1 MRTAVSDPATATPLA
16 VDAHVAGVA
25 LADLGDGVADVLG
38 QGSAVGVAEH
48 EELRAGGAGGLERL
62 QGVAGVGRVAVKE
75 VLRIK
80 EHGLARAHEELHG
93 VKDHV
98 EVVLQRGAQD
108 VRDVKVPGLSKDRRA
123 LAPDARKHVEPGV
136 LVGAHADPVG
146 RSKGDKARML
156 GPPGAQPLVEFGVL
170 GVAGGVSRLD
180 EVHADLVQPL
190 ENLLLILQGKGHG
203 LPLRA
208 VAQRRIVEKH
218 PSSLL
223 GLSISAGP
231 WCCGSR

>member
-1 MRTAVSDPATATPLA
+1 MTAHQVRVAAALAQAVDGALDHGRAHAHRGQRPGHGHAAVVVA

-25 LADLGDGVADVLG
+25 LADLGDGVSDVLG

-75 VLRIK
+75 VLRVE

-123 LAPDARKHVEPGV
+123 LASDARKHVEPGV
-136 LVGAHADPVG
+136 LVGAHADRWVDP
-146 RSKGDKARML
+146 KATR
-156 GPPGAQPLVEFGVL
+156 
-170 GVAGGVSRLD
+170 
-180 EVHADLVQPL
+180 
-190 ENLLLILQGKGHG
+190 
-203 LPLRA
+203 RA
-208 VAQRRIVEKH
+208 C
-218 PSSLL
+218 L
-223 GLSISAGP
+223 GLQVR
-231 WCCGSR
+231 SRS